1 MSEGVV
7 AIDFGLK
14 ESIAGFASREEL
26 QNYIGNM
33 SDSYLLW
40 RFARALLIGDWVA
53 LPRKLPADPK
63 VVAVGKISG
72 KYEFRPTLEAPHIHP
87 VDWIAKEIPLSDFD
101 WILQHDFAGDETI
114 FTVQRSIS
122 ALGKKRLTAESRIKE
137 IVAGQLSGTSTVVK
151 VDLGEQ
157 IAYRIL
163 ERIRLRFSG
172 WRLGYLVASVLRAS
186 GYHAVETGQGAEG
199 GVDVVAGSG
208 DMGFG
213 GPRLCVQVKSGG
225 SPVDLP
231 DYIRLRDSIG
241 SYGADHGLL
250 VGLGGF
256 TGAVRKENERSFFQI
271 RLWGPFDLAER
282 LLGVYD
288 ALPGDIRGDVP
299 LENLKVLTGWQD

>member
-1 MSEGVV
+1 M
-7 AIDFGLK
+7 D
-14 ESIAGFASREEL
+14 
-26 QNYIGNM
+26 
-33 SDSYLLW
+33 
-40 RFARALLIGDWVA
+40 
-53 LPRKLPADPK
+53 
-63 VVAVGKISG
+63 
-72 KYEFRPTLEAPHIHP
+72 
-87 VDWIAKEIPLSDFD
+87 LS
-101 WILQHDFAGDETI
+101 
-114 FTVQRSIS
+114 
-122 ALGKKRLTAESRIKE
+122 
-137 IVAGQLSGTSTVVK
+137 
-151 VDLGEQ
+151 EQ
-157 IAYRIL
+157 IADRIL

-172 WRLGYLVASVLRAS
+172 GRLGYLVASILRAS
-186 GYHAVETGQGAEG
+186 GYYAVETGQGADG

-288 ALPGDIRGDVP
+288 ALPGDVRGDVP

>member
-1 MSEGVV
+1 M
-7 AIDFGLK
+7 
-14 ESIAGFASREEL
+14 
-26 QNYIGNM
+26 
-33 SDSYLLW
+33 
-40 RFARALLIGDWVA
+40 AL
-53 LPRKLPADPK
+53 
-63 VVAVGKISG
+63 S
-72 KYEFRPTLEAPHIHP
+72 
-87 VDWIAKEIPLSDFD
+87 
-101 WILQHDFAGDETI
+101 
-114 FTVQRSIS
+114 
-122 ALGKKRLTAESRIKE
+122 
-137 IVAGQLSGTSTVVK
+137 
-151 VDLGEQ
+151 EQ
-157 IAYRIL
+157 ITDRIL
-163 ERIRLRFSG
+163 ERIRERFSG
-172 WRLGYLVASVLRAS
+172 GRLGYLVASVLRAS

-250 VGLGGF
+250 VSLGGF

-271 RLWGPFDLAER
+271 RLWGPFDLADR